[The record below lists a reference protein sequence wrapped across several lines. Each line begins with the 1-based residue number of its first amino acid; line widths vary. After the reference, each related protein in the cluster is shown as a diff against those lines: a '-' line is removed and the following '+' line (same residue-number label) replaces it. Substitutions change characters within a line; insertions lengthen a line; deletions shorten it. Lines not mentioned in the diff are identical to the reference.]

1 MFYCSFIVY
10 LFFSFNLKVLGLKL
24 LHPVIFWFTPFSLVF
39 VFISLSII
47 TEDYHVSLID
57 LIYNIW
63 GFQSRTLTYN
73 SIITFIEIN
82 FALVGF
88 LLSLKAFIA
97 ATVIVGNIIYIYLFS
112 FVVILISL
120 LLHLTLSGLSLM
132 SYLLYLF
139 LTKVEL
145 YLFILFLLESFSH
158 LFQSLTLA
166 NRLSINLI
174 AGSLLLCLLFASFFL
189 LILTGHIYYSLV
201 IFILWTDP

>member
-1 MFYCSFIVY
+1 M
-10 LFFSFNLKVLGLKL
+10 
-24 LHPVIFWFTPFSLVF
+24 
-39 VFISLSII
+39 
-47 TEDYHVSLID
+47 
-57 LIYNIW
+57 
-63 GFQSRTLTYN
+63 
-73 SIITFIEIN
+73 
-82 FALVGF
+82 
-88 LLSLKAFIA
+88 
-97 ATVIVGNIIYIYLFS
+97 IVGNIIYIYLFS

-174 AGSLLLCLLFASFFL
+174 AGSLLLCLLFASLFL

-201 IFILWTDP
+201 IFILLSLVYCFEIFNCFIQLFIFALLSFNFLHFN